1 MRDYVVLDVFT
12 RTPLEGNPLAVFLD
26 GAGLSAE
33 TMQRTAR
40 ELNLSETV
48 FLLDGEQGTDARLRI
63 FTPGAEL
70 PFAGHP
76 TLGAAFVIGARTGR
90 DELRLLTGA
99 GVVALRLEREGDEV
113 VRGEMEQPLPVP
125 EPLDGRDALLEALG
139 VERSVVPV
147 GAFRNGPL
155 HTFVQL
161 EHAAAVDALAP
172 DLGVIARLIPGGVSC
187 YAMDG
192 GHVHARV
199 FVPSLGVPEDPAT
212 GSAAGPLAVHLANH
226 GSIGFGEWVEIRQGV
241 VMGRPS
247 LLRARVDGSADR
259 IERVLVGGGAV
270 VVAEGALPHR
280 LSAAAATGRP

>member
-26 GAGLSAE
+26 GAGLSTK

-48 FLLDGEQGTDARLRI
+48 FLIDGDGDGAADTDARLRI

-76 TLGAAFVIGARTGR
+76 TLGAAFVVGGRTGT

-99 GVVALRLEREGDEV
+99 GVVAVRLEREGDEV
-113 VRGEMEQPLPVP
+113 VHGVMEQPLPVP
-125 EPLDGRDALLEALG
+125 EPLEGREALLGALG
-139 VERSVVPV
+139 VERSLTPV

-155 HTFVQL
+155 HTFVEL
-161 EHAAAVDALAP
+161 EDVAAVDALLP
-172 DLGVIARLIPGGVSC
+172 DLGAIARLVPGGVSC

-192 GHVHARV
+192 ARVYARV
-199 FVPSLGVPEDPAT
+199 FVPALGVPEDPAT

-226 GSIGFGEWVEIRQGV
+226 GRIGFGEWVEIRQGV
-241 VMGRPS
+241 AMGRPS

-270 VVAEGALPHR
+270 TVAEGR
-280 LSAAAATGRP
+280 YRID